1 MIPRPD
7 IRTCTPAR
15 AVDLHLRPAGVD
27 DAFLLWFW
35 NNDDAARRNSI
46 NPQPISWS
54 AHEASL
60 RDLLK
65 SSATRVWLGE
75 FRDAPAAQIR
85 YCRVEP
91 ATANI
96 HLYVLPRLRN
106 RGIGTWLLD
115 STADLAGAA
124 LGVSRVRVMTPA
136 DNVSCRAACL
146 RAGFSAIEK
155 PLVGER
161 QWLVFQRRCV
171 FELTSELA
179 VEL

>member
-1 MIPRPD
+1 MIRRPD
-7 IRTCTPAR
+7 VLTCAPAS
-15 AVDLHLRPAGVD
+15 AADLHLRPAGED

-35 NNDDAARRNSI
+35 NNDAAARRNSMD
-46 NPQPISWS
+46 PQPVSWS
-54 AHEASL
+54 AHEESL
-60 RDLLK
+60 RELLK
-65 SSATRVWLGE
+65 SSVKRVWLGE
-75 FRDAPAAQIR
+75 FRGAPAAQIR

-136 DNVSCRAACL
+136 DNLACRAACL

-155 PLVGER
+155 PQIGGR
-161 QWLVFQRRCV
+161 PWLIFQRRCV
-171 FELTSELA
+171 FELTRELA